1 MGGWNALWA
10 EEEAA
15 ERVTGVAGVVAE
27 DFFKGDAA
35 AASSCFFFSRVMPRL
50 PRPVVH
56 TQKALTQNTNRKGSY
71 TKHEHKGSYSKH

>member
-35 AASSCFFFSRVMPRL
+35 AASSCFFFF
-50 PRPVVH
+50 
-56 TQKALTQNTNRKGSY
+56 QG
-71 TKHEHKGSYSKH
+71 

>member
-35 AASSCFFFSRVMPRL
+35 AASSCFFVF
-50 PRPVVH
+50 
-56 TQKALTQNTNRKGSY
+56 KGDAAAASSCSAYTKGAY
-71 TKHEHKGSYSKH
+71 TKH

>member
-10 EEEAA
+10 EEGAA

-35 AASSCFFFSRVMPRL
+35 AASSCSEY
-50 PRPVVH
+50 
-56 TQKALTQNTNRKGSY
+56 TKGSY
-71 TKHEHKGSYSKH
+71 TKH